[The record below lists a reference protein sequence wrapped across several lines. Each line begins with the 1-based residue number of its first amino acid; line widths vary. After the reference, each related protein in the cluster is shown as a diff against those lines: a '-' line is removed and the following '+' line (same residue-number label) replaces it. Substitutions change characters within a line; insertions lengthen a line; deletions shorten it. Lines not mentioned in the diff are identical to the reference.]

1 MMSPGWFADDML
13 SGSCHFFDL
22 DFFRTTQNCAILNIF
37 VTLTINI
44 S

>member
-13 SGSCHFFDL
+13 SGSCHFFDF